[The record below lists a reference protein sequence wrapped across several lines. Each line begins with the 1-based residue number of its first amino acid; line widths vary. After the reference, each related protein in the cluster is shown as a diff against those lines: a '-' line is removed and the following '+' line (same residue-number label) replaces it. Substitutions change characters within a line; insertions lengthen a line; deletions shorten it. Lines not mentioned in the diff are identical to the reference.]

1 MLNIVLAFLA
11 MGIAVVLII
20 LAVIGLAGSGEEYLQ
35 PMNRLLIFVTL
46 TALGIVSLIY
56 WIGQRWATEIASTL
70 LLIGLIALLMFSD
83 DLDALINGRSIFY
96 FSLPIV
102 LASVLLRPWTS
113 LATAALIICMHA
125 TLSVLNG
132 LEINLLAAVG
142 YVILAAFTWLAASE
156 LEQALR
162 QLRAI
167 NLELDQRVTER
178 TRDLSDALSK
188 IQTEAGKNQAIL
200 QSITDGVIVF
210 DPDGR
215 ILTSNPALAHLTGK
229 SPAQVTG
236 RGIDAWIRAAAPA
249 GELERLRGV
258 FHSSGAAPASIDW
271 NQRVLSISVAPVQL
285 ESDQTIGSV
294 AVFHDITR
302 EVEVSRIKTA
312 FVAMVSHE
320 LRTPLNAILGMVE
333 ILEQNLYGTLN
344 EKQQGVVRRILTNI
358 QKLNRLVSDLLDQ
371 AQIEAGTLT
380 IHHEPFSLTDLLS
393 GVEETAV
400 SAVQAKKISFTYEI
414 DPQAPGMLVGD
425 IHRLNQV
432 LTNLVMNAV
441 KFTEHGGVHVRCYC
455 PDETHWAAEVQD
467 TGAGIPE
474 KAQQKIFEPFQ
485 QVDTSIGRKH
495 GGFGLG
501 LAIVKQLVTLMEG
514 EIKLSS
520 QVGTGSIFSVV
531 FPLHLPEPDAE

>member
-132 LEINLLAAVG
+132 LEVNLLAAVG

-271 NQRVLSISVAPVQL
+271 NQRVLSISVASVQL
-285 ESDQTIGSV
+285 ESDQAIGSV

-393 GVEETAV
+393 GVEETAA

-425 IHRLNQV
+425 MHRLNQV

-531 FPLHLPEPDAE
+531 FPLRLPEPDVE

>member
-20 LAVIGLAGSGEEYLQ
+20 LAVIGLAGPGEESLQ

-70 LLIGLIALLMFSD
+70 LLFGLIALLMFSD

-132 LEINLLAAVG
+132 LEVNLLAAVG

-271 NQRVLSISVAPVQL
+271 NQRVLSISVASVQL
-285 ESDQTIGSV
+285 ESDQAIGSV

-393 GVEETAV
+393 GVEETAA

-425 IHRLNQV
+425 MHRLNQV

-531 FPLHLPEPDAE
+531 FPLRLPEPDVE